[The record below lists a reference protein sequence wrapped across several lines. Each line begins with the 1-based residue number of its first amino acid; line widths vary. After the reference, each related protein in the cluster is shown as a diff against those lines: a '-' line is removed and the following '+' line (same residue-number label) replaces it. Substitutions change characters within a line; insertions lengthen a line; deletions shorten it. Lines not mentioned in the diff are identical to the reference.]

1 MKSGSVVI
9 IGGGVAGCAAA
20 HYLSKIGI
28 SSTIVDSGGIGQH
41 ASGYAAGML
50 NPLVGSNIPGDLA
63 EIALTSFRLHLSTW
77 NELME
82 NTGVDFQPRSV
93 TSLEVVFDDSNTTTL
108 ESTHNIFN
116 STKGFKSDSLTK
128 NDLREFQPR
137 LSEKITYAL
146 CLEGQATLDSLLFTK
161 ALGQSAINNGAKF
174 LLAEVTGVN
183 IQNQK
188 VVSISTNKGNIPC
201 ASVLFAAGP
210 WSHLVGKWLG
220 IRIPVKPLKGQI
232 IRTHVPDITTPLPFD
247 VSGKKITIYQK
258 PDNLIWIGSTEEHLG
273 FDTHITTEARIDL
286 LRKAIDVIPDMAGA
300 KIEKQTACLRPV
312 TDDDLPIIGNI
323 PSLDNAWIS
332 TGAGKKGIL
341 LSLAMGKTIA
351 ELISEGKSSMA
362 IRKFNIAR
370 FL

>member
-9 IGGGVAGCAAA
+9 VGGGVAGCAAA

-28 SSTIVDSGGIGQH
+28 GSIIVDSRGIGEH

-50 NPLVGSNIPGDLA
+50 NPLSGSNIPGDLA

-77 NELME
+77 EELMG
-82 NTGVDFQPRSV
+82 NTGIDFQPRSV

-116 STKGFKSDSLTK
+116 STKGFKSHWLTK

-146 CLEGQATLDSLLFTK
+146 CLEGQAALDSLLFTK
-161 ALGQSAINNGAKF
+161 ALGQSAMNNGSEF
-174 LLAEVTGVN
+174 LVADVTGVD
-183 IQNQK
+183 IQNQTI
-188 VVSISTNKGNIPC
+188 VSINTSEGKLPC
-201 ASVLFAAGP
+201 AAVLFAGGP
-210 WSHLVGKWLG
+210 WSYLVGKWLG

-232 IRTHVPDITTPLPFD
+232 LRTLVPDIITPLPFD
-247 VSGKKITIYQK
+247 VSGKKVTIYQK

-273 FDTHITTEARIDL
+273 FNTNITEEARIDL
-286 LRKAIDVIPDMAGA
+286 LRRAIDLIPAMASA
-300 KIEKQTACLRPV
+300 KIKRQTACLRPI
-312 TDDDLPIIGNI
+312 TDDDLPILGNI
-323 PSLDNAWIS
+323 PILDNAWIS

-341 LSLAMGKTIA
+341 LSLAMGKSIA
-351 ELISEGKSSMA
+351 DLISDGKSNMA
-362 IRKFNIAR
+362 IRKFNISR